1 MCIFRKKNRK
11 LIRKRKGKT
20 ENAKLSQMT
29 LKVPQTWQLLW
40 GSQVLGLPKSDSY
53 LQFKNIQT
61 TSDCDCALMY
71 LYFRC
76 IYDSCTCKIFQEL
89 ELCNI
94 AKKIKYKSC
103 NIKQS
108 NKENSQS

>member
-11 LIRKRKGKT
+11 PIRKRKGKT

-53 LQFKNIQT
+53 LQFKNILT

-76 IYDSCTCKIFQEL
+76 IYD
-89 ELCNI
+89 
-94 AKKIKYKSC
+94 
-103 NIKQS
+103 
-108 NKENSQS
+108 

>member
-11 LIRKRKGKT
+11 LIRKRKGRT

-53 LQFKNIQT
+53 LQFKTIQQVI
-61 TSDCDCALMY
+61 DCALMY

-76 IYDSCTCKIFQEL
+76 IND
-89 ELCNI
+89 
-94 AKKIKYKSC
+94 
-103 NIKQS
+103 
-108 NKENSQS
+108 